1 MQYLII
7 LLCAA
12 LSCTKVTIQGHLSKG
27 NIKSSTDSVLLSCLI
42 FLFTFIFFSTSLTKG
57 INISVIYYSILFGAL
72 GVSFQVFYALS
83 LKSGPF
89 SASCMLVNLNMV
101 LPVIFSIIYYNEKVT
116 VTKVVGIILCITA
129 LFLNAKSDG
138 KKVNIKWF
146 VYVALAFLSTGGIS
160 IVQKIFA
167 KSAHG
172 ECLEQFI
179 FFGYLTAFVLSLIIF
194 CTQQKIR
201 HNRTFKLSK
210 KNVFFTILIAL
221 ALGAFQFFYT
231 YANSFIDAIIL
242 VPSVSGLATLLQ
254 MLSGRIIFREKF
266 TVRQICSICVG
277 ILAILMIS
285 L

>member
-12 LSCTKVTIQGHLSKG
+12 LSCTKVTIQGYLSRG
-27 NIKSSTDSVLLSCLI
+27 NIKNATDSVLANCLI
-42 FLFTFIFFSTSLTKG
+42 FAFTSIIFSTSLRNG
-57 INISVIYYSILFGAL
+57 IHISVIFYSVLFGIL
-72 GVSFQVFYALS
+72 GVAFQVFYALS

-89 SASCMLVNLNMV
+89 SVSCMLVNLNMV
-101 LPVIFSIIYYNEKVT
+101 LPVSFSLIYYDEKVT
-116 VTKVVGIILCITA
+116 VTKVIGIILCLTA
-129 LFLNAKSDG
+129 LFLNLRSDG

-167 KSAHG
+167 KSAYG
-172 ECLEQFI
+172 GNLEQFI
-179 FFGYLTAFVLSLIIF
+179 FFGYLTAFIFSFVIF
-194 CTQQKIR
+194 CTQQKIKC
-201 HNRTFKLSK
+201 NRTFKISR
-210 KNVFFTILIAL
+210 KNVFLVFLIAM
-221 ALGAFQFFYT
+221 ALGAFQFFNT

-242 VPSVSGLATLLQ
+242 IPSVSGLATVFQ

-266 TVRQICSICVG
+266 RAKQICAICIG
-277 ILAILMIS
+277 IAAILLIS

>member
-12 LSCTKVTIQGHLSKG
+12 LSCIKVTIQGCLSKG
-27 NIKSSTDSVLLSCLI
+27 NIKNSTDSVLANCLV
-42 FLFTFIFFSTSLTKG
+42 FFFTFILFSTSLRKG
-57 INISVIYYSILFGAL
+57 INISVIYYSILFGIL

-89 SASCMLVNLNMV
+89 SASCMLINLNMV
-101 LPVIFSIIYYNEKVT
+101 LPVIFSLIYYNEKVT
-116 VTKVVGIILCITA
+116 TTKVVGIILCLTA
-129 LFLNAKSDG
+129 LFLNIKSEG

-146 VYVALAFLSTGGIS
+146 IYVVLAFLSTGGIS

-167 KSAHG
+167 KSAYGGH
-172 ECLEQFI
+172 LDQFV
-179 FFGYLTAFVLSLIIF
+179 FFGYLTAFILSFVIF
-194 CTQQKIR
+194 CTQQKIKQ
-201 HNRTFKLSK
+201 NRTFKVSR
-210 KNVFFTILIAL
+210 KNVFLALLIAL

-242 VPSVSGLATLLQ
+242 VPSVSGLATVLQ
-254 MLSGRIIFREKF
+254 MISGRIIFREKF
-266 TVRQICSICVG
+266 TAKQICAICIG
-277 ILAILMIS
+277 IVAILLIS